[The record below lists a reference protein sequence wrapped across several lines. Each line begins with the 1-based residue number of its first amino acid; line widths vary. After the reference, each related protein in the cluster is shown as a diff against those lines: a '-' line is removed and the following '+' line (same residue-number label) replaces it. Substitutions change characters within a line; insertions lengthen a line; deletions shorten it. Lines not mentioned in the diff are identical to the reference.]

1 MAWISMSER
10 DLKRIE
16 VLSEVLAG
24 RRTQLEVRWKGISLP
39 YRVFSEDRRVSH
51 AAIVENKRL
60 GRALA
65 MVKAEQDLKQQTKVK
80 TNSEKD
86 RYKKRARK
94 VYGPDYDSDLT
105 PAAMEMPA

>member
-1 MAWISMSER
+1 
-10 DLKRIE
+10 
-16 VLSEVLAG
+16 
-24 RRTQLEVRWKGISLP
+24 
-39 YRVFSEDRRVSH
+39 
-51 AAIVENKRL
+51 
-60 GRALA
+60 

-86 RYKKRARK
+86 GYKKRARK